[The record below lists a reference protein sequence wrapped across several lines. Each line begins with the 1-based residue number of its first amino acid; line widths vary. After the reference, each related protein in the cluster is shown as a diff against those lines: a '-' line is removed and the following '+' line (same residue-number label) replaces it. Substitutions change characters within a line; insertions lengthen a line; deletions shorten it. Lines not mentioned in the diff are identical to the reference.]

1 MWGKLLGGLVGLA
14 FFKIAGLI
22 LGVAIG
28 HWFDRRSAA
37 GVSKLQGFAHWRQQQ
52 TDADRLFMYS
62 TFAVMGHI
70 AKVDGQVTTAHI
82 ANANAFMQRLK
93 LTAAQQTQAQQAFR
107 EGKDSNFPLHEL
119 LTQLKER
126 FRWRPDLLQMFLE
139 IQISTAFVDAR
150 LSGSEYA
157 LLQQIS
163 KGIGMSAIKLE
174 YLLGRF
180 AAESAF
186 AQHASGQQ
194 SSRAYTTSSD
204 ESQLQA
210 AYQLLGITASAS
222 ESEIKKAYKKQ
233 MAQHHP
239 DKLQAQGLP
248 PEMMALATEK
258 TQAIQA
264 AYALIRAQRQL

>member
-28 HWFDRRSAA
+28 HWFDRRAAA
-37 GVSKLQGFAHWRQQQ
+37 GLSKLQGFEHWRQQQ
-52 TDADRLFMYS
+52 ADADRLFMYS
-62 TFAVMGHI
+62 TFAVMG
-70 AKVDGQVTTAHI
+70 HI

-107 EGKDSNFPLHEL
+107 EGKDSQFPLQEL
-119 LTQLKER
+119 LAQLKDR

-150 LSGSEYA
+150 LSGPEYA

-163 KGIGMSAIKLE
+163 KGIGISAIKLE

-186 AQHASGQQ
+186 AQHSAGQQ
-194 SSRAYTTSSD
+194 SSYSHKTSSA

-210 AYQLLGITASAS
+210 AYQLLGVTVNASDN
-222 ESEIKKAYKKQ
+222 EVKKAYKKQ

-264 AYALIRAQRQL
+264 AYALIREHRQR